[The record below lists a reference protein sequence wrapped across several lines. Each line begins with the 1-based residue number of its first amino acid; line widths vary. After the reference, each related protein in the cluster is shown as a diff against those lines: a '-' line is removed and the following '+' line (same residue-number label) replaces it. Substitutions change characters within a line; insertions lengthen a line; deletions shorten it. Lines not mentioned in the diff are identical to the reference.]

1 MTPLILLAVVLAAI
15 AIVALWYLRATFS
28 RLESL
33 RKENADSAAALE
45 KARGDAMA
53 QTASLSA
60 SLAESRQS
68 NDMLNSRLSETS
80 ARLAEAREE
89 NSALTTRLE
98 LLQSEMAR
106 AESVRKE
113 QEAVLES
120 RFKNLANDIL
130 RQNTADLKTQNEERL
145 LELLNPLKTNIDE
158 FRKTVS
164 DTYNTEARERFSLS
178 ERIKELVDLNQSISR
193 QARELSEALRGD
205 SKVQG
210 DWGEMVLESILEKS
224 GLIKGE
230 EYFTQATT
238 DADGNTLRNEDGSLL
253 RPDVVVKYPDGRFV
267 VIDSKVS
274 LTAFVDY
281 ANADSQEI
289 RDGAAMRHVRS
300 VKRHIDELARKRY
313 QEYVGEAKLDFVM
326 MFIPN
331 EPAYIAAM
339 RLEPS
344 LWQDAYDRNVLIV
357 SPTHLVSGLKL
368 IAQLWSRD
376 RHTKNAITIA
386 EEAGKML
393 DKFSDFTKDME
404 RIEKA
409 IASTRKAYDDAM
421 IKLTNGTGNLRTRA
435 ANLQKLGVK
444 ASKQLAAS
452 ILKASN
458 GEDDYSTTVKPA
470 SKTASLTTSGET
482 SPSTTA
488 VPE

>member
-1 MTPLILLAVVLAAI
+1 MVISIVFALAMTVIAAI
-15 AIVALWYLRATFS
+15 EFLYLRKSLLKINELNAENMQLQ
-28 RLESL
+28 LES
-33 RKENADSAAALE
+33 E
-45 KARGDAMA
+45 KARAEVQSSIA
-53 QTASLSA
+53 SLTASLT
-60 SLAESRQS
+60 ESRKNCDS
-68 NDMLNSRLSETS
+68 LTERLNISTDQ
-80 ARLAEAREE
+80 LASSREE
-89 NSALTTRLE
+89 NSSLHTRLE
-98 LLQSEMAR
+98 LLDKEISRREDEAIKQEEKR
-106 AESVRKE
+106 RE
-113 QEAVLES
+113 QEALLES

-145 LELLNPLKTNIDE
+145 SEILAPLRMNIDE

-164 DTYNTEARERFSLS
+164 DTYNNEARERFSLS

-210 DWGEMVLESILEKS
+210 DWGEMVLESILENS
-224 GLIKGE
+224 GLQKGV

-238 DADGNTLRNEDGSLL
+238 DSDGNVLRNEDGTML

-281 ANADSQEI
+281 ANADNEEI

-300 VKRHIDELARKRY
+300 VKKHIDELARKRY
-313 QEYVGEAKLDFVM
+313 QEYVGDAKLDFVM

-339 RLEPS
+339 RLDPS
-344 LWQDAYDRNVLIV
+344 LWQEAYDRQVLIV

-386 EEAGKML
+386 EEAGKMY
-393 DKFSDFTKDME
+393 DKFADFTKDME

-409 IASTRKAYDDAM
+409 IGSTRKAYDDAM
-421 IKLTNGTGNLRTRA
+421 TKLTTGTGNLVNRA
-435 ANLQKLGVK
+435 LNLQKLGVK

-452 ILKASN
+452 TLKESN
-458 GEDDYSTTVKPA
+458 TE
-470 SKTASLTTSGET
+470 E
-482 SPSTTA
+482 
-488 VPE
+488 

>member
-1 MTPLILLAVVLAAI
+1 MSPYIILAVVLAAI
-15 AIVALWYLRATFS
+15 AVAALWYLRSTIS

-33 RKENADSAAALE
+33 RNENLTLTVGIE
-45 KARGDAMA
+45 KARGEAQA
-53 QTASLSA
+53 QTAALTSALAEARETNRQLSS
-60 SLAESRQS
+60 SLA
-68 NDMLNSRLSETS
+68 ETS
-80 ARLAEAREE
+80 ARLSETREE
-89 NSALTTRLE
+89 NSALNTRLE
-98 LLQSEMAR
+98 LLNREMTQR
-106 AESVRKE
+106 EIKQKE
-113 QEAVLES
+113 QEEILET

-130 RQNTADLKTQNEERL
+130 RQNTADLKSQNEERL
-145 LELLNPLKTNIDE
+145 SELLNPLKTNIDE

-281 ANADSQEI
+281 ANAENPEL
-289 RDGAAMRHVRS
+289 RDGAALRHVRS

-344 LWQDAYDRNVLIV
+344 LWQEAYDRNVLIV

-404 RIEKA
+404 KIEKS
-409 IASTRKAYDDAM
+409 IRGTQTAYDEAM
-421 IKLTNGTGNLRTRA
+421 KKLTNGNGNLIARA
-435 ANLQKLGVK
+435 TKLQKLGVK
-444 ASKQLAAS
+444 ASKQLSAAM
-452 ILKASN
+452 LKAS
-458 GEDDYSTTVKPA
+458 S
-470 SKTASLTTSGET
+470 ET
-482 SPSTTA
+482 
-488 VPE
+488 EK

>member
-1 MTPLILLAVVLAAI
+1 MTVSLIL
-15 AIVALWYLRATFS
+15 AIVLVAIVIIALYALRGAFS
-28 RLESL
+28 RTESL
-33 RKENADSAAALE
+33 NKENLRLSMEAE
-45 KARGDAMA
+45 KARVEA
-53 QTASLSA
+53 QGTISALNA
-60 SLAESRQS
+60 SLAESRR
-68 NDMLNSRLSETS
+68 NCEELT
-80 ARLAEAREE
+80 ARLTATSDHLSAVREE
-89 NSALTTRLE
+89 NSALSTRIEFLTGE
-98 LLQSEMAR
+98 IKR
-106 AESVRKE
+106 HESE
-113 QEAVLES
+113 QEALLES

-145 LELLNPLKTNIDE
+145 REILAPLRTNIDD
-158 FRKTVS
+158 FRKTVT
-164 DTYNTEARERFSLS
+164 DTYNNEARERFSLS

-224 GLIKGE
+224 GLQKGV
-230 EYFTQATT
+230 EYITQVTT
-238 DADGNTLRNEDGSLL
+238 DIDGNALRNEDGTLL

-281 ANADSQEI
+281 ANADNDEL
-289 RDGAAMRHVRS
+289 RDGAAIRHVRS
-300 VKRHIDELARKRY
+300 VKKHIDELARKRY
-313 QEYVGEAKLDFVM
+313 QEYVGDAKLDFVM

-339 RLEPS
+339 RLDPG
-344 LWQDAYDRNVLIV
+344 LWQEAYDRQVLIV

-386 EEAGKML
+386 EEAGKMY
-393 DKFSDFTKDME
+393 DKFADFTKDME

-409 IASTRKAYDDAM
+409 LGTTRKAYDDAM
-421 IKLTNGTGNLRTRA
+421 TKLTAGTGNLMTRA
-435 ANLQKLGVK
+435 LNLQKLGVK

-452 ILKASN
+452 ILKETEATAKEDKKT
-458 GEDDYSTTVKPA
+458 EDDTPK
-470 SKTASLTTSGET
+470 LQE
-482 SPSTTA
+482 
-488 VPE
+488 